1 MRRNQFG
8 CQRLSGA
15 TIRWMAGKGG
25 LFRDESGA
33 AIRMAGVNIDITE
46 KKEAEARILLL
57 NEGLERRVAEVPRAP
72 FEMTTPV
79 LRASP
84 HVDSTAEDLDQ
95 FAEALAA
102 ATDQVR

>member
-1 MRRNQFG
+1 VQ
-8 CQRLSGA
+8 
-15 TIRWMAGKGG
+15 
-25 LFRDESGA
+25 
-33 AIRMAGVNIDITE
+33 
-46 KKEAEARILLL
+46 
-57 NEGLERRVAEVPRAP
+57 RAP

-84 HVDSTAEDLDQ
+84 HVDSTADDLDQ